1 MQEKV
6 FEKNT
11 VVFREGDLGNTFY
24 QICKGTAGIYLHYGE
39 ADQRK
44 LTDMKPGQ
52 YFGELSIIEVWPRSA
67 TVVAE
72 DELHAIELTAA
83 DLNDFFKE
91 QPDRILKLFNQI
103 GDRIRELTAAYN
115 DVQAFIKEKKE
126 AGAEKKEGFFARL
139 KKYREDSALSSK
151 LIGCTV
157 EGTLQASEP
166 SLQVKSFN
174 KNQIIFREGD
184 EGTFMFQIHG
194 GSVSIYSNYGQPGET
209 KLTQLYTN
217 DFFGEMGILGE
228 TARSATAVVAEPGT
242 MLEFIRAE
250 DLTTLFETNP
260 MKVNMILAHLSNRL
274 RRLTADYVKACAE
287 AAADA

>member
-52 YFGELSIIEVWPRSA
+52 YFGELSIIEAWPRSA

>member
-52 YFGELSIIEVWPRSA
+52 YFGELSIIEAWPRSA

-139 KKYREDSALSSK
+139 KKYREDSVLSSK

-242 MLEFIRAE
+242 MLEFIGAE

>member
-52 YFGELSIIEVWPRSA
+52 YFGELSIIEAWPRSA

-139 KKYREDSALSSK
+139 KKYREDSVLSSK

>member
-139 KKYREDSALSSK
+139 KKYREDSVLSSK